1 VAFDPIVSLV
11 LFMALML
18 ALSLH
23 GLAASGHFPRVP
35 ESPAGP
41 GPLIL
46 FASVAVAALCAV
58 AGVVTAVRFIPWY
71 AVIIGGGLALLC
83 APLVLQKFS
92 DRFVDG
98 GTSLIAFAAAGIL
111 LTMTLLVQTGGP
123 VLP

>member
-1 VAFDPIVSLV
+1 VDFGAIVSLV

-18 ALSLH
+18 TLSVH
-23 GLAASGHFPRVP
+23 GLAASGHFPRMP
-35 ESPAGP
+35 QSPAGP
-41 GPLIL
+41 RPLIL
-46 FASVAVAALCAV
+46 FGSVTVAVLCAV

-71 AVIIGGGLALLC
+71 AAIIGGGLALLC

-98 GTSLIAFAAAGIL
+98 GASLIAFAAAGIL